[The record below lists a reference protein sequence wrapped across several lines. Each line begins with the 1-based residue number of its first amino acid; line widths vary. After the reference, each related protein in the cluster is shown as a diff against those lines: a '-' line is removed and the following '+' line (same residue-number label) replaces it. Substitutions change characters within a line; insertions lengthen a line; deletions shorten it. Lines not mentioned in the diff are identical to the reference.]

1 MNIYPKGTQLVK
13 KIKRVAIIGNGIIG
27 IATAIWL
34 QRAGHQVILIDKSSQ
49 DLRASY
55 GNGGVLASCSVV
67 PVNSPGLLTKAPR
80 MLLDP
85 NEPLFVKW
93 RYLPKMLPWLWQY
106 LGRANVQNC
115 RQTAA
120 ALQPLVSD
128 SIGNHLAMAEGTG
141 AQKYIIPSD
150 YLYIYKNRKHFESD
164 AFGWSLRS
172 KHGIKWTELDGAEFS
187 TYDDCFSDDLTFAA
201 KMKNHGRISD
211 PGAYLQALEQ
221 HVIDQ
226 GAIKIK
232 GCFEDVEYQGNE
244 LNAVIIDG
252 EKTLCDVAVL
262 ATGAWSKKL
271 AAKLGVNV
279 ALESERGYHI
289 DLWHPNLMP
298 KAPVMVAGGKFVITP
313 MKDRLRLAGIVEFG
327 GLDAQPSA
335 KAFNLLRNSIKH
347 AIPKLTWSHE
357 SEWMGHRPA
366 PSDSIPIIG
375 EVAHKPGV
383 FLGFG
388 HHHIGL
394 TSGPK
399 TGWLLAQMI
408 NGNML
413 QQDVSIYSPNRFV

>member
-1 MNIYPKGTQLVK
+1 MK

-34 QRAGHQVILIDKSSQ
+34 QRLGHQVILIDKSSPN
-49 DLRASY
+49 LRASY

-67 PVNSPGLLTKAPR
+67 PINSPGLVTKAPR

-85 NEPLFVKW
+85 DEPLFIKW
-93 RYLPKMLPWLWQY
+93 LYLPKMLPWLWQY
-106 LGRANVQNC
+106 LRRANAKHC
-115 RQTAA
+115 RLTAA
-120 ALQPLVSD
+120 ALHPLVSN
-128 SIGNHLAMAEGTG
+128 SIGNHQAMAEGTG
-141 AQKYIIPSD
+141 AERFIIPSD
-150 YLYIYKNRKHFESD
+150 YLYVYKNRKHFESD

-172 KHGIKWTELDGAEFS
+172 KHGIKWIELNGTELS
-187 TYDDCFSDDLTFAA
+187 TYDDCFADSLTFAA
-201 KMKNHGRISD
+201 KMDNHGRISD
-211 PGAYLQALEQ
+211 PGAYLHALEQ

-226 GAIKIK
+226 GAIKIN
-232 GCFEDVEYQGNE
+232 GCFEDVEYQDNE

-252 EKTLCDVAVL
+252 KKTLCDVAVL

-271 AAKLGVNV
+271 TAKLGVNV

-327 GLDAQPSA
+327 GLNAPSSA

-375 EVAHKPGV
+375 EVAQKPGV

-399 TGWLLAQMI
+399 TGWLLAQII

-413 QQDVSIYSPNRFV
+413 HEDVSIYSPNRFV

>member
-1 MNIYPKGTQLVK
+1 MK

-34 QRAGHQVILIDKSSQ
+34 QRLGHQVILIDKSSPN
-49 DLRASY
+49 LRASY

-67 PVNSPGLLTKAPR
+67 PINSPGLLTKAPR

-85 NEPLFVKW
+85 NEPLFIKW
-93 RYLPKMLPWLWQY
+93 LYLPKMLPWLWQY
-106 LGRANVQNC
+106 LRRANTKHC

-120 ALQPLVSD
+120 ALHPLVSN
-128 SIGNHLAMAEGTG
+128 SIGNHQAMAEGTG
-141 AQKYIIPSD
+141 AERFIIPSD
-150 YLYIYKNRKHFESD
+150 YLYVYKNRKHFESD

-172 KHGIKWTELDGAEFS
+172 KHGIKWTELDGTEFS
-187 TYDDCFSDDLTFAA
+187 TYDNCFADSLTFAA
-201 KMKNHGRISD
+201 KMNNHGRISD
-211 PGAYLQALEQ
+211 PGAYLHALEQ

-226 GAIKIK
+226 GAIKIN
-232 GCFEDVEYQGNE
+232 GFFEDVEYQDNE
-244 LNAVIIDG
+244 LKAVIIDG

-271 AAKLGVNV
+271 TAKLGVNV

-327 GLDAQPSA
+327 GLNAPPSE
-335 KAFNLLRNSIKH
+335 KAFNLLRKSIKH

-375 EVAHKPGV
+375 EVTQKPGV

-399 TGWLLAQMI
+399 TGWLLAQII

-413 QQDVSIYSPNRFV
+413 HEDVSIYSPNRFV

>member
-1 MNIYPKGTQLVK
+1 MK

-34 QRAGHQVILIDKSSQ
+34 QRLGHQVILIDKSSPN
-49 DLRASY
+49 LRASY

-67 PVNSPGLLTKAPR
+67 PINSPGLLTKAPR

-85 NEPLFVKW
+85 NEPLFIKW
-93 RYLPKMLPWLWQY
+93 LYLPKMLPWLWQY
-106 LGRANVQNC
+106 LRRANTKHC

-120 ALQPLVSD
+120 ALHPLVSN
-128 SIGNHLAMAEGTG
+128 SIGNHQAMAEGTG
-141 AQKYIIPSD
+141 AERFIIPSD
-150 YLYIYKNRKHFESD
+150 YLYVYKNRKHFESD

-172 KHGIKWTELDGAEFS
+172 KHGIKWTELDGTEFS
-187 TYDDCFSDDLTFAA
+187 TYDNCFADSLTFAA
-201 KMKNHGRISD
+201 KMNNHGRISD
-211 PGAYLQALEQ
+211 PGAYLHALEQ

-226 GAIKIK
+226 GAIKIN
-232 GCFEDVEYQGNE
+232 GFFEDVEYQDNE
-244 LNAVIIDG
+244 LKAVIIDG

-271 AAKLGVNV
+271 TAKLGVNV

-327 GLDAQPSA
+327 GLNAPPSE
-335 KAFNLLRNSIKH
+335 KAFNLLRKSIKH

-375 EVAHKPGV
+375 EVAQKPGV

-399 TGWLLAQMI
+399 TGWLLAQII

-413 QQDVSIYSPNRFV
+413 HEDVSIYSPNRFV